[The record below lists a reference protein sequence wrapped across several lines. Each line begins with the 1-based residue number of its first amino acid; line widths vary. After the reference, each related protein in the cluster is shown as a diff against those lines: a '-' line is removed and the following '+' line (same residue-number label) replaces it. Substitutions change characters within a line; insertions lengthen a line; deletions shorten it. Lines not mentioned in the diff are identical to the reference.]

1 VVARRLLLLLLA
13 ITLCACDEDTADAE
27 SSEGALSPSAAP
39 FGSVEQV
46 PGGIVLPPEAQPVVN
61 PFDLPAPTDQPEPEK
76 GQRVFAVPQ
85 RMLASAKLGSAMK
98 LASATARGREGQ
110 NYLVRIGFGAPYQIH
125 PAYVVVPRP
134 GRFRRGT
141 YVIASYSGE
150 LKHGVVTHLVRDRVA
165 VRYTDLGRK
174 TSEQK
179 LDPKRIGVLPSG
191 LAPGGYAA
199 HLTEHEYRHVLLVS
213 SSMAAGKR
221 RWLVIGHTGETA
233 LVSEDKLQPLPV
245 PRFKPKVGATV
256 LAAWRGTLVRTQV
269 KSLDRP
275 ALLTVTRPRAGW
287 PLVVG
292 PGMVMPT
299 D

>member
-1 VVARRLLLLLLA
+1 MARLLALLLVILV
-13 ITLCACDEDTADAE
+13 CACDDAGLETESADGVANT
-27 SSEGALSPSAAP
+27 SEAPMASAL
-39 FGSVEQV
+39 V
-46 PGGIVLPPEAQPVVN
+46 PGGIVLPPEPQPVTN
-61 PFDLPAPTDQPEPEK
+61 PLDLPVPADQPVPEK

-85 RMLASAKLGSAMK
+85 RMLATAHLGSAMK
-98 LASATARGREGQ
+98 LASATALEREGESFI
-110 NYLVRIGFGAPYQIH
+110 VRIGFGAPYQIH
-125 PAYVVVPRP
+125 PAYVVVPKS

-165 VRYTDLGRK
+165 VRFTDLGRK
-174 TSEQK
+174 SAEQK
-179 LDPKRIGVLPSG
+179 LDPKRIGILPSG

-213 SSMAAGKR
+213 SSVVAGQR

-245 PRFKPKVGATV
+245 PRFKPRVGATV

-275 ALLTVTRPRAGW
+275 SLLTVTRPRAGRA
-287 PLVVG
+287 LIVG

-299 D
+299 E